1 MIYILTILAIAI
13 AMDIVLSGG
22 NSISNI
28 FKAIGNIFQPSQ
40 PKPQDT
46 REEKYVLIENLKEE
60 INELYDD
67 LSYETT
73 PIGENLIREQIKY
86 KQELIDKLLG
96 A

>member
-22 NSISNI
+22 DSISNI

-40 PKPQDT
+40 PKDT
-46 REEKYVLIENLKEE
+46 RDEKYVLIENLKKE
-60 INELYDD
+60 IDELYDD

-86 KQELIDKLLG
+86 KQNLIDKLLG

>member
-1 MIYILTILAIAI
+1 MGPTLIILAFAIFLDIAI
-13 AMDIVLSGG
+13 NNGQG
-22 NSISNI
+22 ISNI
-28 FKAIGNIFQPSQ
+28 FKAIGSIFHPPQ
-40 PKPQDT
+40 PKDT
-46 REEKYVLIENLKEE
+46 KDEKIILIQSIREE

-86 KQELIDKLLG
+86 KQELIDKLLS

>member
-28 FKAIGNIFQPSQ
+28 FKAIGSIFQQ
-40 PKPQDT
+40 KPQDT
-46 REEKYVLIENLKEE
+46 KDEKIILIQSIREE

-86 KQELIDKLLG
+86 KQELIDKLLS

>member
-1 MIYILTILAIAI
+1 MTVLIILAIAI
-13 AMDIVLSGG
+13 LIDIAVNGG
-22 NSISNI
+22 DALANI
-28 FKAIGNIFQPSQ
+28 FRAIGTIFQPPQ

-46 REEKYVLIENLKEE
+46 RDEKIILIQSIREE

>member
-1 MIYILTILAIAI
+1 MTYVLTILAIAI

-28 FKAIGNIFQPSQ
+28 FKAIGSIFQ

-46 REEKYVLIENLKEE
+46 KDEKIILIQSIREE

-86 KQELIDKLLG
+86 KQNLIDKLLS